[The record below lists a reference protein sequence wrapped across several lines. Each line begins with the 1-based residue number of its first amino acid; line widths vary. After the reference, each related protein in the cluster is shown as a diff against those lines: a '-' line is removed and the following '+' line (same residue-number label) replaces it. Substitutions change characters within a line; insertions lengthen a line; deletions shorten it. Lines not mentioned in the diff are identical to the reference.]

1 VFKNENADRST
12 QTRKVRALTRTSV
25 FDLCTEVKNTMRQFA
40 ETSEA
45 GWIPGDNVDGA
56 YNVIQRRVK
65 TRHVDS
71 ANVFYVC
78 DI

>member
-1 VFKNENADRST
+1 
-12 QTRKVRALTRTSV
+12 
-25 FDLCTEVKNTMRQFA
+25 MRQFA